1 MRAPAGG
8 FPISQK
14 GLDMRRPSLLLL
26 ILSCITGSLLV
37 VEGSF
42 PLPQSVRIV
51 SGLAI
56 VFFLSGFALV
66 AALSPE
72 RQLGP
77 GERVVASVGISLAV
91 TTCCATLLAA
101 ASVGL
106 TRDAMYYALGGSTVV
121 LSLVAIIRRLASNDV
136 ASRGRGLSGATQS

>member
-1 MRAPAGG
+1 
-8 FPISQK
+8 
-14 GLDMRRPSLLLL
+14 MRRPSLFLL
-26 ILSCITGSLLV
+26 ILSCVTGSLLV

-51 SGLAI
+51 SGLAV

-77 GERVVASVGISLAV
+77 GERVVASIGISLAL
-91 TTCCATLLAA
+91 TTCVATLLAA
-101 ASVGL
+101 ASIGL
-106 TRDAMYYALGGSTVV
+106 TREAMYYALGGCTVV
-121 LSLVAIIRRLASNDV
+121 LSLVATIRRLASN
-136 ASRGRGLSGATQS
+136 SGTPRARDLRRATQT